1 MGIHKIDSQFMIQPS
16 DVFNLCFTCVFIMHV
31 IVLISLTC
39 ICFISNFHSPCSS
52 SIYVDFFEKIIIL
65 RLLEKQESDE
75 SHYFSFL
82 ISSDTIQLIS
92 EHGPFDFIISNP
104 PYILTAHLDDLDP
117 EVKK

>member
-82 ISSDTIQLIS
+82 ISSDTIQSIS

>member
-16 DVFNLCFTCVFIMHV
+16 DVFNLCFRCVFIMH

-52 SIYVDFFEKIIIL
+52 SIYVDFIEKIIIL

-75 SHYFSFL
+75 SHYF
-82 ISSDTIQLIS
+82 
-92 EHGPFDFIISNP
+92 PF
-104 PYILTAHLDDLDP
+104 
-117 EVKK
+117 